1 MFLRMNIYVLV
12 YVEHMLQVFFLNIY
26 IYKIRCRDFF
36 LFRMISRNTIR
47 SKVINFQNFNY

>member
-36 LFRMISRNTIR
+36 LFRMISRNTNQIEG
-47 SKVINFQNFNY
+47 N